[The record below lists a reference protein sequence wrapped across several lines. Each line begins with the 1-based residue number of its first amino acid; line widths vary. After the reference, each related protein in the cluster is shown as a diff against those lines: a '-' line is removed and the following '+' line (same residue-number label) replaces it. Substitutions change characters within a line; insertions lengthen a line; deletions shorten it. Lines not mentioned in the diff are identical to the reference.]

1 MEEIVVVVGIKKNYI
16 KYMEVMLTSLLIN
29 NKNYKINFNILQD
42 DFSNEIKENI
52 NKKFEKY
59 RNLEINYLDIKSTVF
74 SDFPTL
80 GHLVI
85 ATYYRILASE
95 ILTQYDKVLYLDVDI
110 IVDGNI
116 SELWNTNIEEYV
128 VAAVREESVEA
139 NEERLGIPKNQKYF
153 NAGVLLMNLKKIR
166 EEKFFEKIMNYLKKN
181 YETILYSDQ
190 DVLNAV
196 FYNNWLELDEKWNY
210 HNYFVIRRNSKIEL
224 INLDTPRIIH
234 YTGPIKPWE
243 LEATTVLKEKYL
255 EYEQIYLSGK
265 DTKTEKINFSKEK
278 SKIKISIKNKLFN
291 KLKSYFWIK
300 KIYNLLNKNKFFR
313 EKYHKVRI
321 ESIYSDKLM
330 ETYKAQKVEL
340 KDSLFESNLN
350 IYLGRFFEYEKYI
363 EVEGFVFKE
372 NFSNRK
378 TKKYIVLFS
387 KNREQKYFFELGT
400 VDRDVCNQIYF
411 DGLDYSSSGFFSFI
425 RKDELSKGEYELGI
439 LIKSSENQTHF
450 KKLYR
455 EVII

>member
-59 RNLEINYLDIKSTVF
+59 INLEINYLYIKSTVF

-278 SKIKISIKNKLFN
+278 SKIKISLKNKLFN

-300 KIYNLLNKNKFFR
+300 KVYNLLNKNKFFR
-313 EKYHKVRI
+313 EKYHKVRV
-321 ESIYSDKLM
+321 ESIYSLPFNSIL
-330 ETYKAQKVEL
+330 VL
-340 KDSLFESNLN
+340 KF
-350 IYLGRFFEYEKYI
+350 
-363 EVEGFVFKE
+363 
-372 NFSNRK
+372 
-378 TKKYIVLFS
+378 KKYIVLFS

-425 RKDELSKGEYELGI
+425 RKDDLSKGEYELGI
-439 LIKSSENQTHF
+439 LIRSSENKTHF

-455 EVII
+455 KVII